1 MCCIRSSLAY
11 LHGLPI
17 EAIVKD
23 TPCTF
28 HSYSL
33 YRCSCKAPSSMAS

>member
-23 TPCTF
+23 TPCNV
-28 HSYSL
+28 HSA
-33 YRCSCKAPSSMAS
+33 CSVQMLLQSAEVNG